1 MAIIAAL
8 NHVTHYRYDRPVTLG
23 PQIIR
28 LRPAPHCRA
37 AINSYS
43 LKVTPAEHFV
53 NWQQDP
59 SGNWLA
65 RFVFPEPVHEF
76 RIEVDLVTELSIINP
91 FDFFV
96 ETDAEIFPFAYPE
109 ELRAELAPYLVTEP
123 PGPLLE
129 AYLATIPREPTNT
142 VNFIVDLNARLAQGI
157 AYGIRMEPGVQAP
170 EHTLAIKSGSCRDTS
185 WLLVQIMR
193 HLGFAARF
201 VSGYLIQMKADIDP
215 LEGPRGTDKDF
226 TDLHAW
232 AEVYIPGAG
241 WIGLDP
247 TSGLLTGEGHLPL
260 AATPHY
266 RSAAPVS
273 GIASFAET
281 TFDFSMS
288 VARVHEVPR
297 ITLPFSD
304 ESWQRLD
311 RLGEQVEADLKAQD
325 VRLTM
330 GGEPTFVSIDDQTGE
345 EWNIAAVGPTKRQ
358 RADVMIRRLRE
369 RFAPGGMLHYG
380 QGKWYPGE
388 SLPRWAFALYWRD
401 DGEPIWRDAA
411 LIAREPGA
419 ATGGDRELEAAASI
433 RDVEALAAGL
443 SDKLGL
449 GADYVLPAYEDTGH
463 WLLKEAQLPD
473 NVDPLDPRLADPEE
487 RARMAQVFQLGLG
500 KPRGYV
506 IPVQR
511 WQSQAGDRRWRSEKW
526 SLRRGKLFLVPGDS
540 PVGYRLP
547 LGSLPVVPKDEFP
560 HIHPQD
566 PMEPRG
572 PLPPFSAQN
581 ASPHPEEPRSGVSK
595 DASAS
600 TGSAPSGTSFDTR
613 AAPAPQD
620 EGFGGETVAKPP
632 SHPTQM
638 SRAGET
644 PAGTAQDRTEQE
656 IGGEHVRTAISLEVR
671 DNILCVFLPPVEK
684 LEDYLEL
691 IASVES
697 VARDLNLPVHIEGYS
712 PPHDPRLN
720 VIKVTP
726 DPGVIEVNIHPA
738 KNWREAV
745 AITQGVYEEARQS
758 RLCAEKFMVDGRHTG
773 TGGGN
778 HVVLGGVT
786 PPDSPFLRRPDLLK
800 SIILYWNRHPSLS
813 FLFSGL
819 FIGPTSQAPRIDEAR
834 FDQLYELEIAL
845 AQVPGP
851 GAPRIPLWLVDRLF
865 RNLLVDVS
873 GNTHRTEIC
882 IDKLYSPDGPTGRLG
897 LIEFRSFEMPP
908 DSRMSLAQQLL
919 IRALVSWFW
928 REPQAGNLVRWGTT
942 LHDRFMLPEMVWQDF
957 KDVLADLGRAGY
969 AFDPVW
975 FEAQAE
981 FRFPFF
987 GKVEHGGVEIEIR
1000 QALEPWHVMG
1010 EEGAIGGTVR
1020 YVDSS
1025 VERLQVKAKGLV
1037 PGRHLI
1043 TCNGRRL
1050 PMTAA
1055 GTSGE
1060 SIAGLRFKAW
1070 QPASGL
1076 HPTIPVH
1083 APLTFDIV
1091 DTWVGRSLG
1100 GCVYHVAHPGGR
1112 NYETPPVNSYEA
1124 EARRLARFEA
1134 IGHSPGAL
1142 AIPPE
1147 ERSAEFPLTLD
1158 LRRPPGV

>member
-8 NHVTHYRYDRPVTLG
+8 HHLTHYRYDRPVTLG

-28 LRPAPHCRA
+28 LRPAPHCRSA
-37 AINSYS
+37 VKSYS
-43 LKVTPAEHFV
+43 LKVTPAQHFV

-59 SGNWLA
+59 NGNWLA
-65 RFVFPEPVHEF
+65 RYVFPEPVTEF

-96 ETDAEIFPFAYPE
+96 AAEAEEFPFAYPD
-109 ELRAELAPYLVTEP
+109 ELSDELAPYLVKEEA
-123 PGPLLE
+123 GPLL
-129 AYLATIPREPTNT
+129 AAFLATVSRQKTNT
-142 VNFIVDLNARLAQGI
+142 VNFIVDLNARLQQMI
-157 AYGIRMEPGVQAP
+157 AYGIRMEPGVQEP
-170 EHTLAIKSGSCRDTS
+170 EQTLQLQSGSCRDTS
-185 WLLVQIMR
+185 WLLVQILR
-193 HLGFAARF
+193 HLGLAARF

-232 AEVYIPGAG
+232 AEVYLPGAG
-241 WIGLDP
+241 WIGMDP

-273 GIASFAET
+273 GLASYAET
-281 TFDFSMS
+281 QFAFDMG
-288 VARVHEVPR
+288 VTRVHEVPR

-304 ESWQRLD
+304 ASWTELD
-311 RLGEQVEADLKAQD
+311 ALGEQVEADLQAQD

-345 EWNIAAVGPTKRQ
+345 EWNTAAVGPTKRE
-358 RADVMIRRLRE
+358 RADALIRRLRE

-380 QGKWYPGE
+380 QGKWYPGD
-388 SLPRWAFALYWRD
+388 SLPRWAFALYWRQ
-401 DGEPIWRDAA
+401 DGQPIWRNAA
-411 LIAREPGA
+411 LIAREPDSA
-419 ATGGDRELEAAASI
+419 AEAKRDGEAVPTAAAVA
-433 RDVEALAAGL
+433 DLAAGVAER
-443 SDKLGL
+443 LGIEP
-449 GADYVLPAYEDTGH
+449 DHVLAAYEDPGH
-463 WLLKEAQLPD
+463 WLLKEGQLPD
-473 NVDPLDPRLADPEE
+473 NVDPLNSKIADPEE
-487 RARMAQVFQLGLG
+487 RARMVRVFERGLD
-500 KPRGYV
+500 KPSGYV

-511 WQSQAGDRRWRSEKW
+511 WQAAANDRRWRSEKW

-540 PVGYRLP
+540 PVGFRLP
-547 LGSLPVVPKDEFP
+547 LGSLQHVPAAAYP
-560 HIHPQD
+560 HVHPQD

-572 PLPPFSAQN
+572 PLAPAAAGTPGAPLAADPPPIFDGPVQATRP
-581 ASPHPEEPRSGVSK
+581 A
-595 DASAS
+595 
-600 TGSAPSGTSFDTR
+600 GSA
-613 AAPAPQD
+613 APQ
-620 EGFGGETVAKPP
+620 A
-632 SHPTQM
+632 
-638 SRAGET
+638 RR
-644 PAGTAQDRTEQE
+644 QDVVHQDL
-656 IGGEHVRTAISLEVR
+656 GPGAVRTALSLEVR
-671 DNILCVFLPPVEK
+671 DGVLCVFLPPVER
-684 LEDYLEL
+684 LEDYLDL
-691 IASVES
+691 IASIEAAAEAS
-697 VARDLNLPVHIEGYS
+697 GQPVHIEGYA

-738 KNWREAV
+738 KTWAEAA
-745 AITQGVYEEARQS
+745 AITRGVYEEARQS

-786 PPDSPFLRRPDLLK
+786 PADSPFLRRPDLLK
-800 SIILYWNRHPSLS
+800 SIVLYWQRHPSLS
-813 FLFSGL
+813 YLFSGL

-834 FDQLYELEIAL
+834 HDQLYELEIAL
-845 AQVPGP
+845 AQTPGP
-851 GAPRIPLWLVDRLF
+851 HDPAVPLWLVDRLY
-865 RNLLVDVS
+865 RNLLIDVS

-908 DSRMSLAQQLL
+908 DARMSLAQQLL
-919 IRALVSWFW
+919 IRALIAWFW
-928 REPQAGNLVRWGTT
+928 REPQAGKLVRWGTS
-942 LHDRFMLPEMVWQDF
+942 LHDRFMLPEIVWQDF
-957 KDVLADLGRAGY
+957 RDVLADLERAGY
-969 AFDPVW
+969 RFDPAW
-975 FEAQAE
+975 FAAQHE

-987 GKVEHGGVEIEIR
+987 GRVNQGGVELELR

-1025 VERLQVKAKGLV
+1025 VERLQVKASGLT
-1037 PGRHLI
+1037 PGRHVI
-1043 TCNGRRL
+1043 TCNGRAL
-1050 PMTAA
+1050 PMTEIAA
-1055 GTSGE
+1055 GT

-1091 DTWVGRSLG
+1091 DTWAGRSLG

-1134 IGHSPGAL
+1134 IGHSPGSL
-1142 AIPPE
+1142 AIPAE
-1147 ERSAEFPLTLD
+1147 ERSPEFPMTLD